1 MVSIG
6 PWIIDITL
14 EKQYLDSCLS
24 KATKS
29 FSVPDFSSM
38 LKLVLD
44 GLSHSSISKKH
55 VSLLVDLSNNLI
67 HHAPEGTLFVFA
79 LLTPSAHIWIG
90 TLKLTQAHFTHCLG
104 LFVNNPIYLE
114 DIILRTRI
122 LRLIERQVN
131 DRVRRYLLINLRLF
145 SPFPSPPQFVLRIF
159 RISGPYLVNCLRARA
174 STRLTQIRTFIGT
187 SFRFSTHW
195 FAYAE
200 ILSSLR
206 FLIWASCY
214 DVSLFL
220 SSHFHH
226 NLEGSKR
233 DSWLVHYLA
242 GSTRHTHWAWK
253 KARQLRGCLL
263 PLPPRL
269 SYEPMGH
276 QNFRRLNPLH
286 GHSLN
291 MHLRF

>member
-1 MVSIG
+1 MPFKGNEVLLR
-6 PWIIDITL
+6 PRLL
-14 EKQYLDSCLS
+14 EHAQASPRRPLTFEHLKETCFALSGSFQQLDSSCS
-24 KATKS
+24 RRYIIRVCITYTIGS
-29 FSVPDFSSM
+29 H
-38 LKLVLD
+38 LD
-44 GLSHSSISKKH
+44 R
-55 VSLLVDLSNNLI
+55 N
-67 HHAPEGTLFVFA
+67 
-79 LLTPSAHIWIG
+79 
-90 TLKLTQAHFTHCLG
+90 TQTYASPLTHCLG

>member
-1 MVSIG
+1 MAARLLSCSDVTPIPLYSSILSIALEELNPSAGSQNQEDDLTSICAIYVAFSLQVKESGRRVMVSIG

-104 LFVNNPIYLE
+104 LFVNNAIYLE

-187 SFRFSTHW
+187 SFRFSTH
-195 FAYAE
+195 
-200 ILSSLR
+200 
-206 FLIWASCY
+206 
-214 DVSLFL
+214 
-220 SSHFHH
+220 
-226 NLEGSKR
+226 
-233 DSWLVHYLA
+233 
-242 GSTRHTHWAWK
+242 
-253 KARQLRGCLL
+253 
-263 PLPPRL
+263 
-269 SYEPMGH
+269 
-276 QNFRRLNPLH
+276 
-286 GHSLN
+286 
-291 MHLRF
+291 